1 MSCYIICDKEII
13 LKSDD
18 SLPEFSDLQRI
29 KDLNTFSDYFE
40 EKQSDLK
47 VLGLKSKDNLPDSFK
62 VLTLREY
69 SSVKDEEESFR
80 AFRAKGLLTWRMN
93 YKFCPACGAGLI
105 GHPFLTARKC
115 PQCHKVCFPHIEPC
129 IIVVVKKDEKV
140 LLARHAYR
148 NQDIFAC
155 IAGFVES
162 GESAEHAV
170 AREVF
175 EETKLKVKNII
186 YRGSQSWPFPN
197 QFMLGFTAE
206 YDGGELV
213 LQKEEIT
220 EAGWF
225 DVDNLPASPKPGSIA
240 YRLIH
245 GLY

>member
-1 MSCYIICDKEII
+1 MDKNFKIVRKEPSFILEMAYIYCEN
-13 LKSDD
+13 
-18 SLPEFSDLQRI
+18 E
-29 KDLNTFSDYFE
+29 
-40 EKQSDLK
+40 
-47 VLGLKSKDNLPDSFK
+47 
-62 VLTLREY
+62 
-69 SSVKDEEESFR
+69 
-80 AFRAKGLLTWRMN
+80 
-93 YKFCPACGAGLI
+93 
-105 GHPFLTARKC
+105 
-115 PQCHKVCFPHIEPC
+115 
-129 IIVVVKKDEKV
+129 KKDEKV

-155 IAGFVES
+155 IAGFIES

-206 YDGGELV
+206 YDSGELV